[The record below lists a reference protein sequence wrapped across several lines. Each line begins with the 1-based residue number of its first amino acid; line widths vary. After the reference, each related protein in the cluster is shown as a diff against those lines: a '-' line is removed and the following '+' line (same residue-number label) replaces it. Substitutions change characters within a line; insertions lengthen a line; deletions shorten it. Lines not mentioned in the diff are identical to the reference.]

1 MVEAGMT
8 PAAALRAATSGAAE
22 LLGMSGRLGA
32 IAPGAY
38 ADVIA
43 VSGDPLQDVK
53 ALERV
58 AFVMKDGK
66 IYRNPAR

>member
-1 MVEAGMT
+1 MT

>member
-1 MVEAGMT
+1 MT

-53 ALERV
+53 AL